1 MKSERESAKILSVV
15 VPTYNERENIDVFL
29 EKVTRELRKSKVPY
43 EILIVDDNSPDKTY
57 EKVKKW
63 QKKDRRIRLIMR
75 YKNPGFGISIWE
87 GMNKARGTVIVPMM
101 ADMSDSPKHLVDLY
115 KKMIEGDYDLVLTDR
130 FKRGK
135 NMHYPLFKK
144 MSNRAVNTF
153 AHFFNKMIMHVLPP
167 FESICKNMHYPLFKK
182 MSNRAVNT
190 FVALTFRIPYYD
202 LTNAFKAYNKRL
214 VKRFNVK
221 SKSFETMVELAV
233 KGYLNSRKTTEI
245 PVTWNGRFKGK
256 SKFYATKL
264 VKPYT
269 VVILDLWKYAAEK
282 RKEKQREKREPE
294 NSAGK

>member
-75 YKNPGFGISIWE
+75 YKNPCFGISIWE

-130 FKRGK
+130 FKRG
-135 NMHYPLFKK
+135 
-144 MSNRAVNTF
+144 
-153 AHFFNKMIMHVLPP
+153 
-167 FESICKNMHYPLFKK
+167 KNMHYPLFKK